1 MPRMPRRARWGERLA
16 VLLSVK
22 KTDRLFFD
30 TFDSMAAGA
39 AEAALILEEM
49 FRNGSEGAAS
59 YGTRI
64 KEIEHRCD
72 VLIHELVKTLH
83 RTFITP
89 IDREDIHDL
98 GAAMD
103 DMVDLIDAAASRA
116 VLFKVGG
123 DIPDAAD
130 LARIIHRQAEEIRQA
145 VVHLKD
151 PRTILEHCARI
162 NQLEKEGDRLYR
174 EAMARIFDSGRDPI
188 FVIKA
193 KEIVETLEAATDA
206 GERIA
211 IVLERIILKNQ

>member
-1 MPRMPRRARWGERLA
+1 MI
-16 VLLSVK
+16 LSVK

-30 TFDSMAAGA
+30 TFESMAAGA

-49 FRNGSEGAAS
+49 FRNGTPASSAS
-59 YGTRI
+59 YGARI

-98 GAAMD
+98 GARMD
-103 DMVDLIDAAASRA
+103 DMVDLIDAVASRA

-123 DIPDAAD
+123 EIPDAAD
-130 LARIIHRQAEEIRQA
+130 LARIVHRQAEEIRQA

-151 PRTILEHCARI
+151 AKTIMEHCARI

-174 EAMARIFDSGRDPI
+174 EAVARVFDSGRDPI

-193 KEIVETLEAATDA
+193 KEIIETLEAATDA
-206 GERIA
+206 GEDIA

>member
-1 MPRMPRRARWGERLA
+1 MM
-16 VLLSVK
+16 LLSVR
-22 KTDRLFFD
+22 KTDRLFFE
-30 TFDSMAAGA
+30 TFEAMAAGA
-39 AEAALILEEM
+39 VEAALILEEM
-49 FRNGSEGAAS
+49 FRNGRASDAAA

-72 VLIHELVKTLH
+72 VLIHELVKALH

-98 GAAMD
+98 GASMD
-103 DMVDLIDAAASRA
+103 DLVDLIDAVASRT
-116 VLFKVGG
+116 VLFRVGG
-123 DIPDAAD
+123 EIPDAAD

-145 VVHLKD
+145 VMHLRDSK
-151 PRTILEHCARI
+151 TIMEHCARI

-174 EAMARIFDSGRDPI
+174 EAVVRIFDSGRDPI

-193 KEIVETLEAATDA
+193 KEIIETLEAATDA
-206 GERIA
+206 GEDIA

>member
-1 MPRMPRRARWGERLA
+1 M
-16 VLLSVK
+16 LLSVK

-49 FRNGSEGAAS
+49 FRNGSAGAAS

-72 VLIHELVKTLH
+72 VLIHELVKMLH

-103 DMVDLIDAAASRA
+103 DMVDLIDAVASRA

-123 DIPDAAD
+123 EIPDAAD
-130 LARIIHRQAEEIRQA
+130 LARIVHRQAEEIRQA

-151 PRTILEHCARI
+151 AKTIMEHCARI

-174 EAMARIFDSGRDPI
+174 ESMSRIFDSGRDPI
-188 FVIKA
+188 FIIKA

>member
-1 MPRMPRRARWGERLA
+1 M
-16 VLLSVK
+16 LLSVK

-30 TFDSMAAGA
+30 TFEAMAAGA

-49 FRNGSEGAAS
+49 FRNGTAESAAS
-59 YGTRI
+59 YGGRI
-64 KEIEHRCD
+64 KEIEHGCD
-72 VLIHELVKTLH
+72 VLMHGLVKTLH

-98 GAAMD
+98 GARMD
-103 DMVDLIDAAASRA
+103 DMVDLIDAVASRA

-123 DIPDAAD
+123 EIPDAAD
-130 LARIIHRQAEEIRQA
+130 LARIVHRQA

-151 PRTILEHCARI
+151 ARTIMEHCARI

-174 EAMARIFDSGRDPI
+174 EAVARVFDSGRDPI

-193 KEIVETLEAATDA
+193 KEIIETLEATTDA
-206 GERIA
+206 GEDIA